1 MGKIFGSRPGVVCA
15 CLLLVGCGAPS
26 DETGEA
32 VADSAVARLDE
43 NHLLGQ
49 PIVAENLTVWPVF
62 AEQPLEIGEFLT
74 LNDAQTADLAVVREL
89 GVGVPPDATQTA
101 IRHRRATV
109 GKLEIE
115 NKSDRPILVC
125 AGTVVK
131 GGNQDRQIAQDFVVP
146 PQSRVPVDAFCV
158 ERGRWSGRRHGEQ
171 TKGLFL
177 ASRSIAPKSVRAM
190 GQYEKNQGK
199 VWEEVDAFVSYRA
212 TARAGTSLLLSID
225 AADATAR
232 KVDEQLAQEVRAH
245 FVTARENG
253 SAPVGFAYAIDGK
266 PVTVRTFAHSQI
278 FEGHFDAFV
287 AAMCMEADIAQRM
300 ASRHGQEEKVHF
312 EEASAEDV
320 VALVRALESYRE
332 EVQPTAAANSNGYR
346 KGDLGFNSSCYLE
359 QGNKQIALTQDW
371 TAR

>member
-32 VADSAVARLDE
+32 VPDSAVARLDE
-43 NHLLGQ
+43 NHLLGE

-89 GVGVPPDATQTA
+89 GDATPSGATPTS
-101 IRHRRATV
+101 IRHQRARV

-115 NKSDRPILVC
+115 NKGDLPILVC

-158 ERGRWSGRRHGEQ
+158 ERGRWSGRRHGER

-177 ASRSIAPKSVRAM
+177 ASRSMAPKSVRAM
-190 GQYEKNQGK
+190 AQYEKNQGK
-199 VWEEVDAFVSYRA
+199 VWEEVDAYVSQRA
-212 TARAGTSLLLSID
+212 SEAAGTSLLLSID

-232 KVDEQLAQEVRAH
+232 KVDQRLAQEVRAH

-266 PVTVRTFAHSQI
+266 PVTVRTFAHSRI
-278 FEGHFDAFV
+278 FENHFDIFLAS
-287 AAMCMEADIAQRM
+287 MCMEADIAQRM
-300 ASRHGQEEKVHF
+300 ASRRQERKGQF

-332 EVQPTAAANSNGYR
+332 ELQATAAANLNGYR
-346 KGDLGFNSSCYLE
+346 KGDLGFNSNCYLE